1 MLLLFK
7 WKRSDVASSSV
18 KIHWEEKPFNRK
30 LRFNNHLNFA
40 HTIFAILFDE
50 YRITWALTLVLHLI
64 HIYQRLR
71 IFYDKDRQ
79 KLVLL
84 PRRCNWCL
92 AETLRN
98 RFVFLWLE
106 IKSFTLFPSNL
117 SPWRAGGARWRPVGP
132 RDRPAWLSTP
142 CSRCSSQTSPA
153 SPRPPSTPPWTLRLD
168 QISFLL
174 LSYSTRNG
182 NMMMK
187 HTCNSQW

>member
-1 MLLLFK
+1 MSPRHLSK
-7 WKRSDVASSSV
+7 YSERK
-18 KIHWEEKPFNRK
+18 NRLK
-30 LRFNNHLNFA
+30 GDYLRFNNHLNFA
-40 HTIFAILFDE
+40 YTRPIFAILFDE

-71 IFYDKDRQ
+71 IFHDKDRQ

-168 QISFLL
+168 QNSFLL

-182 NMMMK
+182 NRAK
-187 HTCNSQW
+187 SLFRRGRKVHCVNQ